1 MNKYRISYIKNSR
14 YKRWKHLLRLI
25 HNYLVIFK
33 KCIIQKLGI
42 KEYST
47 LFSEQE
53 VLQNELPLRIKNM
66 LGRYQK
72 MNIKKIDD
80 KTLCDQ
86 NRNILI
92 IPPYYLSGSSKFNY
106 VYSDFFLFFEDP
118 KALKKLEDD
127 LFKVLVDI
135 IDILSNDNNR
145 NDKLLGETLKSRPSF
160 SICIKYIPYEI
171 NAKVDHLPEPVLYE
185 LTVYLIGRLHE
196 YIAQNENLHNY
207 QYFVEEIRDEWLL
220 KSGVYLDV

>member
-1 MNKYRISYIKNSR
+1 MNKYRNSYINNSR

-47 LFSEQE
+47 LFSMQE

-92 IPPYYLSGSSKFNY
+92 IPYYFPE
-106 VYSDFFLFFEDP
+106 FFYEDP
-118 KALKKLEDD
+118 KALKELEDD
-127 LFKVLVDI
+127 SFNVLVNI
-135 IDILSNDNNR
+135 INFLYDHNRLQILLED
-145 NDKLLGETLKSRPSF
+145 TLEPRPSF
-160 SICIKYIPYEI
+160 SMYIKCFPHEI
-171 NAKVDHLPEPVLYE
+171 DEKIDHLPEPVLYE
-185 LTVYLIGRLHE
+185 FTVHLIGRLTE
-196 YIAQNENLHNY
+196 YITQNENLHNY

-220 KSGVYLDV
+220 KSGVYLDA